1 MAKIISVEEAIA
13 MIPDGATI
21 MFGGF
26 LGCGSAHHI
35 IDALSKSGKKDF
47 TIIGNDCGM
56 ATGPNGDLYGMAKL
70 VHNHQVKRVI
80 ATHVGMTPDVGTQ
93 NMVDKTLTVDLV
105 PQGSLAEMIRAGGA
119 GLGGVLTPTG
129 VGTIV
134 EDSPP
139 VSYTHLTL
147 PTKA

>member
-56 ATGPNGDLYGMAKL
+56 ATGDVY
-70 VHNHQVKRVI
+70 KRQPR
-80 ATHVGMTPDVGTQ
+80 G
-93 NMVDKTLTVDLV
+93 
-105 PQGSLAEMIRAGGA
+105 RR
-119 GLGGVLTPTG
+119 GLPL
-129 VGTIV
+129 
-134 EDSPP
+134 
-139 VSYTHLTL
+139 
-147 PTKA
+147 

>member
-56 ATGPNGDLYGMAKL
+56 AITKPFEKSALSRILELVQNASERKAPPLYILRMW
-70 VHNHQVKRVI
+70 I
-80 ATHVGMTPDVGTQ
+80 
-93 NMVDKTLTVDLV
+93 
-105 PQGSLAEMIRAGGA
+105 
-119 GLGGVLTPTG
+119 
-129 VGTIV
+129 
-134 EDSPP
+134 
-139 VSYTHLTL
+139 
-147 PTKA
+147 